1 MAPWGRKKPT
11 KSRSEEEIFQDAIG
25 DLGAELEQK
34 DRRRKKRKRGSRLP
48 TWLDRRVLI
57 GLAVIIVIII
67 AEGVRR
73 ENQEFRATLASY
85 SGQVTVRQ
93 HERAPARYPE
103 PNHVLQDGAVVSTGP
118 ASYAVIEF
126 PDAGVM
132 TLDQGTQIIVRLME
146 YSRGGRWRSRSFYL
160 TVGRMWARVGPNF
173 GEQSEMKVYT
183 PSAVAAVRGTQY
195 AVSYDPTARST
206 GIMCND
212 GYVAAEGFTG
222 AGTWVGQGGQ
232 TVVPYGAPPRTPEW
246 MPAEARHTFAQTD
259 LHKPIPPELWL
270 KTFTL
275 TVTQTLDAPLSIL
288 GIGKCS
294 WGVGSADFARRT
306 AAMEQLRRIMTFL
319 EGYPRYPEFVNPATL
334 EGLDIPYDEARR
346 MLKAF
351 HGDALLSYQPAD
363 GNRTYRIIA
372 EARDKRRTR
381 YVLIPTGIQEVARE

>member
-1 MAPWGRKKPT
+1 MALWGKKKPT
-11 KSRSEEEIFQDAIG
+11 RPQSEEEMFEDAISDLAV
-25 DLGAELEQK
+25 DLGKQ
-34 DRRRKKRKRGSRLP
+34 DRRRKKRQRGSRMP
-48 TWLDRRVLI
+48 AWLDRRLLI
-57 GLAVIIVIII
+57 GLVVIVIIII

-73 ENQEFRATLASY
+73 ENQEFKATLTSF
-85 SGQVTVRQ
+85 SGQVTVQ
-93 HERAPARYPE
+93 PGERAPARYPE
-103 PNHVLQDGAVVSTGP
+103 PNHVLEDGAIVSTGT

-126 PDAGVM
+126 PDGSVM
-132 TLDQGTQIIVRLME
+132 TLDQDTQLAVRLME

-160 TVGRMWARVGPNF
+160 AVGRMWARVGPNF
-173 GEQSEMKVYT
+173 GEESEMKVYT

-195 AVSYDPTARST
+195 AVTYDARARST

-212 GYVAAEGFTG
+212 GYVTAEGFTG

-232 TVVPYGAPPRTPEW
+232 TVVSYGAPPRAPEW
-246 MPAEARHTFAQTD
+246 MPADARQTFAQTD

-294 WGVGSADFARRT
+294 WAVGSADFARRT
-306 AAMEQLRRIMTFL
+306 AALEQLRRIMAL
-319 EGYPRYPEFVNPATL
+319 IEGYPRYPDFINPATL

-351 HGDALLSYQPAD
+351 HGDALLRYEPGD
-363 GNRTYRIIA
+363 GGRTYQITV

-381 YVLIPTGIQEVARE
+381 YLLTPTGIQKVERE